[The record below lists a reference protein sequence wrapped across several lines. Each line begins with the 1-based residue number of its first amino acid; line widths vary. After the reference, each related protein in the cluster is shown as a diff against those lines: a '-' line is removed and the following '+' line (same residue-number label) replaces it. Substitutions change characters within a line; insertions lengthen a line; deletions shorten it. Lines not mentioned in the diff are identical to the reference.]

1 MSNGLSLV
9 GVGLGFGI
17 VHVLTGP
24 DHMSALATICANVSP
39 GKAFL
44 LGIQWGIGHSI
55 GLVLVAVIL
64 LAAMAPVDEDED
76 ADDEIDVPEN
86 ISNVLECFVGIF
98 MILLGLFGCWAA
110 FRKKSKQ
117 QYGKEAED
125 DIFMENNETA
135 LDEHAAKPA
144 KSITPFSIIYDD
156 EEEQIVPPGDSPASF
171 STRTFI
177 TICIGIVHGVAGP
190 GGVLGVL
197 PAVSLHNW
205 SLAMIY
211 LMSFCVSSTFTMG
224 TFAALYGVCST
235 RLGYSI
241 SMLGKNGVFYVEL
254 FSAFL
259 SILVGILWL
268 ILISLGILD
277 DIFP

>member
-1 MSNGLSLV
+1 V

-55 GLVLVAVIL
+55 GLVLVAVLL
-64 LAAMAPVDEDED
+64 LAAMAPANEDEEWSD
-76 ADDEIDVPEN
+76 DTDDEIDVPEN
-86 ISNVLECFVGIF
+86 ISNILESFVGIF
-98 MILLGLFGCWAA
+98 MILLGLFGCWSA

-117 QYGKEAED
+117 QQGMGEFED
-125 DIFMENNETA
+125 DIYMEKNENS
-135 LDEHAAKPA
+135 LGEHATKPA
-144 KSITPFSIIYDD
+144 ESITPFSTIYD
-156 EEEQIVPPGDSPASF
+156 EEEEVIVSPGGSPASC